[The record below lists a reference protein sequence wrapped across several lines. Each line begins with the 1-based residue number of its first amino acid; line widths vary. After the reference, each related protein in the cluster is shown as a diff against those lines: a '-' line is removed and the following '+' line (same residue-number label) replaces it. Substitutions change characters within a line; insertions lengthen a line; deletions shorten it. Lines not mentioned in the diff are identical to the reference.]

1 MLDAQPNERRVEDT
15 GPRSQQS
22 PSWRPILAG
31 AEREAALAAALDIA
45 QALRERSA
53 PAQAG
58 AEYPEGEVLP
68 AGLAG
73 GQAGLALL
81 FAYLARALPDPRD
94 EASAARCMEGAVEAL
109 AHCPMPPSL
118 YGGFP
123 GIAWAA

>member
-81 FAYLARALPDPRD
+81 FGDLARAPSDPRGD
-94 EASAARCMEGAVEAL
+94 ASAARRVEGAVGAL
-109 AHCPMPPSL
+109 APAPRAPVL
-118 YGGFP
+118 P
-123 GIAWAA
+123 